1 MKSTYRIYYLVCDNM
16 MLAEIENRL
25 QKAAEKRLTRMIKAT
40 RMASKENG
48 FIGKSEAKQAC

>member
-1 MKSTYRIYYLVCDNM
+1 M

-25 QKAAEKRLTRMIKAT
+25 QKAAEKRLTRMIKAI

-48 FIGKSEAKQAC
+48 FIGKSEASLLASQLAK